1 MLVLTKLIAPYAN
14 SLSQEIVWM
23 DDEPSFIVESMRNE
37 DLLKLKYYSFLFF
50 IYFID
55 ITFIL
60 SILGETILLSYY
72 KFHWINIDI
81 IFIMYHSNEKNIL

>member
-1 MLVLTKLIAPYAN
+1 MLVLTKLISPYAN

-72 KFHWINIDI
+72 KFH
-81 IFIMYHSNEKNIL
+81 

>member
-1 MLVLTKLIAPYAN
+1 MLVLTKLIAAYAK

-72 KFHWINIDI
+72 TFH
-81 IFIMYHSNEKNIL
+81 